1 VFNGTNFLSNGTNF
15 HEKEYGDRS
24 CCDQQ
29 SGKVFRSEQKLTELA
44 FRHCCLLSHALL
56 RFQYQH
62 HHLGAL
68 DRLKGQPGPPPPGFP
83 FWPLKI

>member
-29 SGKVFRSEQKLTELA
+29 VFRSEDS
-44 FRHCCLLSHALL
+44 RHE
-56 RFQYQH
+56 
-62 HHLGAL
+62 
-68 DRLKGQPGPPPPGFP
+68 
-83 FWPLKI
+83 